1 MPGFVKKLAGRGLI
15 GVGVGV
21 AVYDTANGG
30 LYDPTLLYELGA
42 IFV

>member
-15 GVGVGV
+15 GVGV
-21 AVYDTANGG
+21 AVYDTTNGG